1 MKSVRI
7 IAQVL
12 FYLSRVLAAGYFL
25 SFAWVAFTLSTG
37 LSLEITAEGR
47 RFAVL
52 LPFSRQ
58 GFLLGEYHG
67 AFIFEMLLLLGL
79 YGLFFGLLGNVF
91 RTFTRSKLFTESGVR
106 DLRRFYL
113 GNWVLPG
120 LAVLVLALVSGYE
133 DVAPG
138 FVVLHGLLGVFT
150 YFIAAIFQQGLQLQR
165 EQDLII

>member
-7 IAQVL
+7 LSKLL
-12 FYLSRVLAAGYFL
+12 FFLSRVLAAGYLL
-25 SFAWVAFTLSTG
+25 SMVLVALALATG
-37 LSLEITAEGR
+37 WSLRVTEEGR

-52 LPFSRQ
+52 FPFTNQ
-58 GFLLGEYHG
+58 GFLLGDFSAG
-67 AFIFEMLLLLGL
+67 FIFEMLLLLGL
-79 YGLFFGLLGNVF
+79 YGLFFWLLGNVF
-91 RTFTRSKLFTESGVR
+91 LTFTRAKLFTDSSVAH
-106 DLRRFYL
+106 LRRFYL

-138 FVVLHGLLGVFT
+138 FVILHGLLGVFT
-150 YFIAAIFQQGLQLQR
+150 YFLAAIFQQGLHLQR